1 MAPVVFDPAANPVAD
16 TVVNFLSKAVPPPVV
31 TSVFADKAD
40 QKLQYIDFLS
50 DNSVIIVDETPIFT
64 DRFKTQKIGTLI
76 ANKAISNVTV
86 DPVTKTIVLNPKSTG
101 VYSYEL
107 FWNYPGV
114 IPFGNISAF
123 VLNIAGDIEK
133 NGSTERA
140 GKYTGGVVPSF
151 SKGVFLNV
159 LGEVIKIKSDES
171 PIREYIFRYSPLN
184 IFNPFKFL
192 TEMGNNDSVGGR
204 GSPTRLV

>member
-1 MAPVVFDPAANPVAD
+1 MAPVVFDSAADLAANPVAD
-16 TVVNFLSKAVPPPVV
+16 VVVNFLSKAVPPPVV
-31 TSVFADKAD
+31 TRVFADKAD
-40 QKLQYIDFLS
+40 QKLQYIDYLS

-64 DRFKTQKIGTLI
+64 DPFKTQKIGTLI

-107 FWNYPGV
+107 FWNYAEV

-171 PIREYIFRYSPLN
+171 PIREYIFKYSPLD
-184 IFNPFKFL
+184 IFNPLKFL
-192 TEMGNNDSVGGR
+192 TEMGNNNLG
-204 GSPTRLV
+204 GSPRV